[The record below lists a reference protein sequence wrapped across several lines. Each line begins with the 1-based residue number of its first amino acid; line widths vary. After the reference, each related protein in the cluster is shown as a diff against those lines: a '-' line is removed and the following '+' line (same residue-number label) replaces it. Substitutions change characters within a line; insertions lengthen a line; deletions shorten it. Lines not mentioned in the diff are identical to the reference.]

1 MFTKEGGA
9 VHGDQGAF
17 LPRTLSQWSDPAAQD
32 ISAEEDKMGDR
43 IEEYRCVQASSIMLG
58 DQRAFCLLDHFPN
71 GGWISYTFKDD
82 VCIKLG
88 FCNQVPKACH
98 LNNKHFPPTVW
109 YLDIGAQCMNR
120 FWCLGIR
127 ARYTNRFLPFAASF
141 LGCHTAC
148 SQIIIPVCV
157 SLSYLIFNEHQ

>member
-17 LPRTLSQWSDPAAQD
+17 PPRTLSQWSDPAAQD

-98 LNNKHFPPTVW
+98 LNNKYFPP
-109 YLDIGAQCMNR
+109 LS
-120 FWCLGIR
+120 GIWI
-127 ARYTNRFLPFAASF
+127 LE
-141 LGCHTAC
+141 
-148 SQIIIPVCV
+148 
-157 SLSYLIFNEHQ
+157 LSA